1 MNPALIVSILTALPS
16 LLEEFQSLK
25 TSGLITPEDQ
35 AKVKASLDA
44 LRATDFSGQEWAV
57 TP

>member
-1 MNPALIVSILTALPS
+1 MNPQLIVAILAAIPS
-16 LLEEFQSLK
+16 LLEEFNSLK

-35 AKVKASLDA
+35 AKVQASIDA
-44 LRATDFSGQEWAV
+44 LRAKDFSGPEWDV